1 MECSVCGISGKMRNV
16 FEVISPKG
24 VILICEK
31 CALEE
36 GFPRLKRPDKSIFE
50 EPERRGSVYER
61 MAKLSGVKPRE
72 PERPEL
78 KRQEKTLREIVNRNY
93 EEKIRGQDLNLKARP
108 DLTDNF
114 HWIIMRVRRIKGL
127 TQKELAEKIGESESA
142 VKMAEQ
148 GVVPVGYSLIDKL
161 QRFLKVRLIKERS
174 LYSDLDLGKSQTYSN
189 ATGLTDRRIQEN
201 HGTEAQRYQ
210 QKTLA
215 FDRQKLDSLT
225 IADLQRMRKEREAA
239 KKEELSETEKREN
252 QNDN

>member
-1 MECSVCGISGKMRNV
+1 
-16 FEVISPKG
+16 
-24 VILICEK
+24 ICEK
-31 CALEE
+31 CAAEE

-50 EPERRGSVYER
+50 EPERRGTVYER
-61 MAKLSGVKPRE
+61 MARLSGVKPRE

-93 EEKIRGQDLNLKARP
+93 EEKIKGQDLSLKARP

-114 HWIIMRVRRIKGL
+114 HWIVMRVRRIKGL

-161 QRFLKVRLIKERS
+161 QRFLKVRLIKERN
-174 LYSDLDLGKSQTYSN
+174 LYSSESNKNHSSSN
-189 ATGLTDRRIQEN
+189 ATELIDRRIQEN

-210 QKTLA
+210 QKALA

-239 KKEELSETEKREN
+239 KKEEFIETEKGEDEN
-252 QNDN
+252 GN